1 MDLSDFDYELP
12 PELIA
17 QEPAVAT
24 TGPSCWW
31 HEVPNRRILT
41 EWVSVPIPS
50 QLRNPYSL
58 ERANA
63 VDGVRLN
70 TPLYVK

>member
-31 HEVPNRRILT
+31 HEVPNRRILP
-41 EWVSVPIPS
+41 EWVSVP
-50 QLRNPYSL
+50 L
-58 ERANA
+58 
-63 VDGVRLN
+63 V
-70 TPLYVK
+70 